1 MRTTE
6 ETTIYIVAEVAEILH
21 TNVAYVHRL
30 RKSGQLKFMKLGAY
44 KVRKQELDRFLAEAE
59 GMDLSD
65 PFKPRNL
72 DAEE

>member
-6 ETTIYIVAEVAEILH
+6 ETTIYTVAEVAEILH

-44 KVRKQELDRFLAEAE
+44 KVHKQELDRFLAEAE

-65 PFKPRNL
+65 PFKPRSL